1 MPKLLTHLRLA
12 ALENEAVLLEA
23 RPVAL
28 QLARLVG
35 QGTAEAVAQEAH
47 ALAYLGV
54 IDLETAQVRV
64 RRSGARSSR
73 FLRLCGLKTEASEG
87 E

>member
-35 QGTAEAVAQEAH
+35 QGEAEAVAQEAH
-47 ALAYLGV
+47 ALGYLGV

-73 FLRLCGLKTEASEG
+73 FRGRVG
-87 E
+87 